1 MRKTCL
7 FAIAALL
14 LIISYTQFSCSKSS
28 SGATP
33 NSGGSSTSTVII
45 NMSNMTFSPAMVTVA
60 KGTIIQW
67 QNNDPYAHHVK
78 SNDGD
83 STSFE
88 SADIPGT
95 STTTSGGGYY
105 GGTTTT
111 TVPGG
116 TFLYT
121 TNAVGTFPYHCTI
134 HGLMMS
140 GTLVV
145 NP

>member
-1 MRKTCL
+1 MRKTSL
-7 FAIAALL
+7 FAIVAFL
-14 LIISYTQFSCSKSS
+14 LIISYTQFSCSKSN
-28 SGATP
+28 SGTP
-33 NSGGSSTSTVII
+33 NSGGNSPVTVTISMI
-45 NMSNMTFSPAMVTVA
+45 NMTFSPATVTVA

-67 QNNDPYAHHVK
+67 QNNDPYPHHVK

-88 SADIPGT
+88 SGDIPGT
-95 STTTSGGGYY
+95 STTTTGGGYY

-116 TFLYT
+116 TYLYT
-121 TNAVGTFPYHCTI
+121 ANVVGTFPYHCTI